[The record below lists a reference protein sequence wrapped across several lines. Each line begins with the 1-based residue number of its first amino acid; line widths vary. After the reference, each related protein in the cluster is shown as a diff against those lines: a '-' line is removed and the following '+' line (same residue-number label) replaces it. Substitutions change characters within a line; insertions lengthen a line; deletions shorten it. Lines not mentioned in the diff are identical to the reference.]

1 MKQKLS
7 VLMLTCTLFGGA
19 IGHAHAQSGVYLC
32 IDKNGKKEYKNTGE
46 TRGCKKIDL
55 PDITTFAAPTPTPR
69 APAAS
74 PSRKSTASPSDFP
87 KVDGTVQRERDN
99 DRKQILQNELK
110 TERQK
115 LESLQNEY
123 KGGQPDR
130 LGSERN
136 YAKYQERVK
145 LMEEAIHRSQRNI
158 EALNREI
165 GNMK

>member
-7 VLMLTCTLFGGA
+7 VLMLTCTLFGA
-19 IGHAHAQSGVYLC
+19 ALDHAHAQSGVYLC

-46 TRGCKKIDL
+46 TKGCKKIDL
-55 PDITTFAAPTPTPR
+55 PDINTFAAPPPK

-74 PSRKSTASPSDFP
+74 PSRKPTATPSDFP
-87 KVDGTVQRERDN
+87 KVEGAVQRERDN

-110 TERQK
+110 TEQQK
-115 LESLQNEY
+115 LENLQKEY
-123 KGGQPDR
+123 KNGQPDR

-145 LMEEAIHRSQRNI
+145 LMEEAMHRSQRNV

>member
-1 MKQKLS
+1 MKQQLS
-7 VLMLTCTLFGGA
+7 ALILTLALFGVA

-55 PDITTFAAPTPTPR
+55 PDITTFAAPAPK
-69 APAAS
+69 APAAA
-74 PSRKSTASPSDFP
+74 PSRKSTAAPSDFP
-87 KVDGTVQRERDN
+87 KVDSNVQKERDN

-110 TERQK
+110 TEQQK
-115 LESLQNEY
+115 LENLQKEY
-123 KGGQPDR
+123 KNGQPDR

>member
-55 PDITTFAAPTPTPR
+55 PDITTFAAPTPR

-74 PSRKSTASPSDFP
+74 PGRKSTASPADFP

-110 TERQK
+110 KEQQK

-136 YAKYQERVK
+136 YAKYLERVK
-145 LMEEAIHRSQRNI
+145 NLEEAIHRSERNI